1 MKLLIT
7 QNNPYFFTWDLIPG
21 RW

>member
-7 QNNPYFFTWDLIPG
+7 LNNPYFFTWDLIPG

>member
-7 QNNPYFFTWDLIPG
+7 PNNPYFFTWDLIPG